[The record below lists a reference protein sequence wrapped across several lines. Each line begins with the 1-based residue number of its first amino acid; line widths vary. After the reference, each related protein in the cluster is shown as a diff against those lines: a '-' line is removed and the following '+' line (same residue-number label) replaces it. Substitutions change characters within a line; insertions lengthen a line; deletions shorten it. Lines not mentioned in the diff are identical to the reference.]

1 MTKSKDGLDKL
12 VSPRIERT
20 VTQDEW
26 PSGYRGPRDDGMAIA
41 MYGIA
46 PIDIGG
52 RPIIPFE
59 PWAPPNPAPAQPA
72 QPVLKKP
79 EKEPVSDTDPPPTD
93 PNGYHKRKIA
103 KGKLGEISKV
113 KEECEEYEDSI
124 EQGITIMAISELAD
138 IFGALKALAEKHKLS
153 MWDLEMMNAA
163 TERAFQSG
171 RRK

>member
-1 MTKSKDGLDKL
+1 
-12 VSPRIERT
+12 
-20 VTQDEW
+20 
-26 PSGYRGPRDDGMAIA
+26 MAH
-41 MYGIA
+41 
-46 PIDIGG
+46 
-52 RPIIPFE
+52 RV
-59 PWAPPNPAPAQPA
+59 PWAPAPKQPVPT

-79 EKEPVSDTDPPPTD
+79 EKEPVSDIYPPPTD
-93 PNGYHKRKIA
+93 PNGYPKRKIA

-138 IFGALKALAEKHKLS
+138 IFGALKALTEKHNLS
-153 MWDLEMMNAA
+153 MNDLEAMNAA